1 MRLIPENARR
11 YGAAVE
17 TPSHFAPRKKYPGQ
31 ILGRKF
37 WRKGGGRRSVIRVK
51 FAVTIPRVG
60 GQPGPVSKEGGG
72 PPRVKA
78 AAALRKERTRV
89 KGSWKVTYG
98 GYMP

>member
-1 MRLIPENARR
+1 MHEDVRR
-11 YGAAVE
+11 GGGDALSFRAQEKVSWANFR
-17 TPSHFAPRKKYPGQ
+17 TQ
-31 ILGRKF
+31 ILAK
-37 WRKGGGRRSVIRVK
+37 GRRSVIRVK